1 MLQDLL
7 QNAPNL
13 ETLVVTKVSLFN
25 WGILSW
31 SFIATISPAV
41 VIKPFFESQRC
52 CRIFYSLNFQ
62 EFPEFFED
70 HMKEWMTEFRKYL
83 IYNYPVLENSG
94 ANGLAIID
102 ELRAAV
108 CENINLYME
117 KNEEEFQV
125 YLNDFA
131 IVVWSLL
138 GTVTQSSDCVAWMEE
153 THCQLLL
160 MYPNYLYLNQ
170 VHWLPIK

>member
-1 MLQDLL
+1 
-7 QNAPNL
+7 
-13 ETLVVTKVSLFN
+13 
-25 WGILSW
+25 
-31 SFIATISPAV
+31 
-41 VIKPFFESQRC
+41 
-52 CRIFYSLNFQ
+52 
-62 EFPEFFED
+62 
-70 HMKEWMTEFRKYL
+70 MKEWMTEFRKYL

-94 ANGLAIID
+94 ADGLAIID

-138 GTVTQSSDCVAWMEE
+138 GTVTQSSDCVA
-153 THCQLLL
+153 
-160 MYPNYLYLNQ
+160 
-170 VHWLPIK
+170 